1 MASLESSKSKMSRPL
16 SRKSIAHIP
25 STDTVSIEN
34 NTVDTAGLAP
44 AVKGAPKKSRSK
56 SIGPGGLDAL
66 NEVSGNRRE
75 AAAATFV
82 KSILKPTIPLSPPK
96 QIPPHTKARGK
107 SLSPRKPS
115 AQASPQRQKPA
126 VQEGFLIDTSDGIDS
141 GSLPVGTFANSLV
154 SMSVNGEDLLVP
166 ESSTQASHVIA
177 VRTEEEQQA
186 AAREKEATARKDA
199 RRKSLANRRVSFAPE
214 ATLHTWNVF
223 EMAEDSTTSS
233 ASGNSTRR
241 ASALS
246 TMGASPM
253 LQQRFPVSQSDALEP
268 PSTPPAQAEE
278 AQVKATPSPAHQRNL
293 HQKKRRRSSAIPP
306 MNFNDPGEFS
316 SSPCSGSSVHSDDTG
331 SQAFVTVDQ
340 VDSSDSDDKD
350 LVEDESTVT
359 GVDNEDTTSRSVLSA
374 RSSGG
379 STTSSS
385 GRLDEALRQAAKQAG
400 TQGIEYDEQGDI
412 TMEMAD
418 DEVTNAF
425 QPWMRKGNYV
435 PQIVGNPSALQ
446 DQENINP
453 FSPDFGSSVHFQT
466 KNDDGEGT
474 MDITQAAGSI
484 LSGLQKSQASPE
496 NPRRRSGIAAQRQ
509 VSGNRRRSSGAS
521 SMHEDET
528 MELTTAMGGI
538 QNSVIKSS
546 GSQTA
551 NPHHQTDDDDE
562 ELTMDFTTVLGG
574 VLGGGVNQQSNAN
587 RRESFAS
594 STNDE
599 DMDITFAAGGI
610 LSSITERTE
619 PSEDRT
625 MEMDVTQAIGTILPQ
640 PTNASEKTRAK
651 ILMEREADTGQLPMD
666 PFFDGPSSAPRAA
679 ALDTSAIIFKPS
691 NTRTSETG
699 SPMKGS
705 LGRGASFRTSMNARQ
720 SVTPTKGSTPTKVS
734 TPSKQVTPQIGRRP
748 TTPGKTPPSKNI
760 AMRSASP
767 KKLFEMGTSAAIASP
782 KATNKGSVF
791 NGNNGIGAAAPKIVL
806 KPKRRRSSGLGVD
819 KEGLGSPRVTEL
831 LDRRGSIHQ
840 SAQSFIPNLK
850 APSAVRFEDP
860 RMMEREFDQERAEDE
875 RRESGRG
882 ILQIEADAQDTDEQR
897 DVTADLKDKIESLTP
912 QKKKARPRKSLHV
925 GAAKGIL
932 GKRPVELDD
941 EEDEDNTTLD
951 RLKGREGSPV
961 KKIKLPA
968 PPSKNET
975 TRRNLRPARASL
987 LESTGNARLTT
998 PSMRSPIK
1006 GAQATTPQ
1014 GQPRF
1019 KNVNNEIDTE
1029 NPMTSFGEKVEAEK
1043 AVVAEP
1049 TEAEDHIHL
1058 QDFLNMTSIRFMELT
1073 TTKRR
1078 LTVAPAVF
1086 DSEREASTK
1095 SDLTGADAEL
1105 EKAIIAGACT
1115 VPMLE
1120 LYQHSCRELKRYI
1133 AEGRSIVREIEADTY
1148 EDNPA
1153 LFREYMTAPSGVKAI
1168 MDNQF
1173 KNVKTHARLLSK
1185 AMWYEW
1191 RMKLLDGLKE
1201 GLVQI
1206 SNGMGE
1212 DAENLAQQER
1222 LLEPALP
1229 KFIEEKGRLQGEYQ
1243 NLQAQA
1249 DELANCDQDELR
1261 QARDKLRAVDDD
1273 LQAKLSL
1280 LAQLEQDFQGK
1291 DESVQDG
1298 LERRDEYHAE
1308 IKEAERVR
1316 QDSRG
1321 WKVSEVSALQAN
1333 LAMLEETHGW
1343 KIFSATKS
1351 TLTLTYKDTLQLFF
1365 TPSSFLKPGSSSTK
1379 SSNADENAPISLTYI
1394 ADSHEFHPKPMTTE
1408 KRFFLQIIRAQLQCL
1423 RQSAVRTNDLLNFI
1437 TRNWEAAL
1445 VIAGEV
1451 RSLNAQYITEAV
1463 ILSDE
1468 VMAVKAVLL
1477 LKHMRTKLEVSF
1489 EVQARGG
1496 DGGEGEGEGIGT
1508 EGLDI
1513 AVRSQVRVVYG
1524 EELKEG
1530 KMAEWVDGRLEEDT
1544 SWVRA
1549 VGKLEER
1556 LKGRSRKQR

>member
-1 MASLESSKSKMSRPL
+1 
-16 SRKSIAHIP
+16 
-25 STDTVSIEN
+25 
-34 NTVDTAGLAP
+34 
-44 AVKGAPKKSRSK
+44 
-56 SIGPGGLDAL
+56 
-66 NEVSGNRRE
+66 
-75 AAAATFV
+75 
-82 KSILKPTIPLSPPK
+82 
-96 QIPPHTKARGK
+96 
-107 SLSPRKPS
+107 
-115 AQASPQRQKPA
+115 
-126 VQEGFLIDTSDGIDS
+126 
-141 GSLPVGTFANSLV
+141 
-154 SMSVNGEDLLVP
+154 
-166 ESSTQASHVIA
+166 
-177 VRTEEEQQA
+177 
-186 AAREKEATARKDA
+186 
-199 RRKSLANRRVSFAPE
+199 
-214 ATLHTWNVF
+214 
-223 EMAEDSTTSS
+223 
-233 ASGNSTRR
+233 
-241 ASALS
+241 
-246 TMGASPM
+246 M
-253 LQQRFPVSQSDALEP
+253 LQQRPPVSQSDALEP

-306 MNFNDPGEFS
+306 MNFNDLGEFS

-331 SQAFVTVDQ
+331 SQAFVTVDR

-400 TQGIEYDEQGDI
+400 TQGIEYDEQSEL

-453 FSPDFGSSVHFQT
+453 FSPNFGSSVHFQT

-474 MDITQAAGSI
+474 MDITRAAGSI

-496 NPRRRSGIAAQRQ
+496 NPRCGSGIAAQRQ
-509 VSGNRRRSSGAS
+509 GSGNRRRSSVAS
-521 SMHEDET
+521 SMHGDET
-528 MELTTAMGGI
+528 MELTTAIGGI
-538 QNSVIKSS
+538 QNSAIKSS
-546 GSQTA
+546 GSQPA
-551 NPHHQTDDDDE
+551 HPHHQTEDDDDE

-574 VLGGGVNQQSNAN
+574 VLAGGTNQQSNAN

-651 ILMEREADTGQLPMD
+651 ILMERETDTGQIPMD
-666 PFFDGPSSAPRAA
+666 PFFDGPSCAPRAA
-679 ALDTSAIIFKPS
+679 ALDTSAVIFKPS
-691 NTRTSETG
+691 NIRTSETG

-705 LGRGASFRTSMNARQ
+705 LAGVASFRTSMSARHSVTPSKGSRQ
-720 SVTPTKGSTPTKVS
+720 VTPTKASTPT
-734 TPSKQVTPQIGRRP
+734 KQVTPQIGRRP

-767 KKLFEMGTSAAIASP
+767 KKLFETGKSAAITSP
-782 KATNKGSVF
+782 KTTSKGSVF
-791 NGNNGIGAAAPKIVL
+791 SGNNGIGAAAPKIVL

-840 SAQSFIPNLK
+840 SAQSFVPNLK
-850 APSAVRFEDP
+850 APAAVRFEDP
-860 RMMEREFDQERAEDE
+860 RMMEHEIDQERAEDE

-882 ILQIEADAQDTDEQR
+882 ILQIEADAQDTEEQR
-897 DVTADLKDKIESLTP
+897 DVTADLKGKIESLTP
-912 QKKKARPRKSLHV
+912 QKKKSRPRKSLHV

-932 GKRPVELDD
+932 GKRPAELDD

-987 LESTGNARLTT
+987 LETAGNARTST
-998 PSMRSPIK
+998 PSMRASPIK

-1019 KNVNNEIDTE
+1019 KNVDNEMNTE
-1029 NPMTSFGEKVEAEK
+1029 NPLTSFGEKLEAEK
-1043 AVVAEP
+1043 PVVAEP
-1049 TEAEDHIHL
+1049 TEAEDRIHL

-1120 LYQHSCRELKRYI
+1120 LYQHVSAC
-1133 AEGRSIVREIEADTY
+1133 
-1148 EDNPA
+1148 
-1153 LFREYMTAPSGVKAI
+1153 
-1168 MDNQF
+1168 Q
-1173 KNVKTHARLLSK
+1173 
-1185 AMWYEW
+1185 
-1191 RMKLLDGLKE
+1191 
-1201 GLVQI
+1201 
-1206 SNGMGE
+1206 
-1212 DAENLAQQER
+1212 
-1222 LLEPALP
+1222 
-1229 KFIEEKGRLQGEYQ
+1229 
-1243 NLQAQA
+1243 
-1249 DELANCDQDELR
+1249 
-1261 QARDKLRAVDDD
+1261 
-1273 LQAKLSL
+1273 SL
-1280 LAQLEQDFQGK
+1280 L
-1291 DESVQDG
+1291 
-1298 LERRDEYHAE
+1298 
-1308 IKEAERVR
+1308 
-1316 QDSRG
+1316 
-1321 WKVSEVSALQAN
+1321 N
-1333 LAMLEETHGW
+1333 L
-1343 KIFSATKS
+1343 
-1351 TLTLTYKDTLQLFF
+1351 
-1365 TPSSFLKPGSSSTK
+1365 
-1379 SSNADENAPISLTYI
+1379 
-1394 ADSHEFHPKPMTTE
+1394 
-1408 KRFFLQIIRAQLQCL
+1408 
-1423 RQSAVRTNDLLNFI
+1423 
-1437 TRNWEAAL
+1437 
-1445 VIAGEV
+1445 
-1451 RSLNAQYITEAV
+1451 
-1463 ILSDE
+1463 IL
-1468 VMAVKAVLL
+1468 
-1477 LKHMRTKLEVSF
+1477 
-1489 EVQARGG
+1489 
-1496 DGGEGEGEGIGT
+1496 
-1508 EGLDI
+1508 
-1513 AVRSQVRVVYG
+1513 Y
-1524 EELKEG
+1524 
-1530 KMAEWVDGRLEEDT
+1530 
-1544 SWVRA
+1544 
-1549 VGKLEER
+1549 
-1556 LKGRSRKQR
+1556 

>member
-1 MASLESSKSKMSRPL
+1 M
-16 SRKSIAHIP
+16 
-25 STDTVSIEN
+25 EN
-34 NTVDTAGLAP
+34 NTVDAAGLAP
-44 AVKGAPKKSRSK
+44 PGKGAPKKSRSK
-56 SIGPGGLDAL
+56 SIGLGGLDAL
-66 NEVSGNRRE
+66 NEISGNRGE

-82 KSILKPTIPLSPPK
+82 KSILKPSIPLSSPK
-96 QIPPHTKARGK
+96 QIPPHMKARGK
-107 SLSPRKPS
+107 SASPRKPS
-115 AQASPQRQKPA
+115 AQASPQRQKPS

-154 SMSVNGEDLLVP
+154 AMSMNGENLLVP
-166 ESSTQASHVIA
+166 EPSTQVPSVIT

-186 AAREKEATARKDA
+186 AAREKETTARKDA

-253 LQQRFPVSQSDALEP
+253 PQHRSPVSRSDTLEP
-268 PSTPPAQAEE
+268 PSTSPALAEE
-278 AQVKATPSPAHQRNL
+278 AQVEATPSPAHQRDL
-293 HQKKRRRSSAIPP
+293 HSKKRRRSSAIPP

-331 SQAFVTVDQ
+331 SQAFATIDQ
-340 VDSSDSDDKD
+340 IDSSDSDDKD

-379 STTSSS
+379 SNTSSS

-400 TQGIEYDEQGDI
+400 TQGIEYDEHGEI

-453 FSPDFGSSVHFQT
+453 FSPDFGSSVHFQAE
-466 KNDDGEGT
+466 NDDGEGT

-496 NPRRRSGIAAQRQ
+496 NPRRRSGIAVQRQ
-509 VSGNRRRSSGAS
+509 GSGNRRRSSGAS

-528 MELTTAMGGI
+528 MDLTTAIGGI
-538 QNSVIKSS
+538 QNTAIKSS
-546 GSQTA
+546 GSQTP
-551 NPHHQTDDDDE
+551 NPHYPQSDDDDE

-574 VLGGGVNQQSNAN
+574 VLGGGANQHSNADRQN

-619 PSEDRT
+619 PFEDRT

-640 PTNASEKTRAK
+640 QADASEKTRAK
-651 ILMEREADTGQLPMD
+651 ILMERETDTGQLPMD

-679 ALDTSAIIFKPS
+679 ALDTSAVIFKPS

-699 SPMKGS
+699 SPMKGN
-705 LGRGASFRTSMNARQ
+705 LAGVASFQTSMSARHSRTPSKGSRQ
-720 SVTPTKGSTPTKVS
+720 VTPMKVS
-734 TPSKQVTPQIGRRP
+734 TPTKQVTPQIGRRP

-767 KKLFEMGTSAAIASP
+767 KKLFAAAKSAAITSP

-791 NGNNGIGAAAPKIVL
+791 NGNGGIGAATPNIVL

-840 SAQSFIPNLK
+840 SAQSFVPNLK
-850 APSAVRFEDP
+850 APAAVRFEDP
-860 RMMEREFDQERAEDE
+860 RMMERQIDQERAEDE
-875 RRESGRG
+875 RRENGRG
-882 ILQIEADAQDTDEQR
+882 ILQTEADSQDTEEQR
-897 DVTADLKDKIESLTP
+897 DVTANLKDKIESLTP

-932 GKRPVELDD
+932 GKRPAELDD

-951 RLKGREGSPV
+951 RLQGREGSPV

-968 PPSKNET
+968 PPSKNEM
-975 TRRNLRPARASL
+975 TRRNLRPARVSL
-987 LESTGNARLTT
+987 LETMGNARVTT
-998 PSMRSPIK
+998 PSMRASPIK
-1006 GAQATTPQ
+1006 GARATTPQ

-1019 KNVNNEIDTE
+1019 KNMDNEINTE
-1029 NPMTSFGEKVEAEK
+1029 NPMTSFGEKLEAENP
-1043 AVVAEP
+1043 VIAELP
-1049 TEAEDHIHL
+1049 EAEDRIHL

-1078 LTVAPAVF
+1078 VTVAPAVF
-1086 DSEREASTK
+1086 DSEREASTR

-1120 LYQHSCRELKRYI
+1120 LYQHVGAYHSLSCRELKRYI

-1206 SNGMGE
+1206 SNGMDE
-1212 DAENLAQQER
+1212 DAENLAQQEG
-1222 LLEPALP
+1222 LLEPMLP
-1229 KFIEEKGRLQGEYQ
+1229 KLIEENGRLQGEYE

-1249 DELANCDQDELR
+1249 DELASCDQDELR

-1280 LAQLEQDFQGK
+1280 LAQLGQELQAK
-1291 DESVQDG
+1291 DESVQDA

-1321 WKVSEVSALQAN
+1321 WKPSEVSALQAN
-1333 LAMLEETHGW
+1333 LAILEETHGW
-1343 KIFSATKS
+1343 KIISATKS
-1351 TLTLTYKDTLQLFF
+1351 TLTLTYKDTLRLFF

-1379 SSNADENAPISLTYI
+1379 SSNADENASISLTYI
-1394 ADSHEFHPKPMTTE
+1394 ADSHEFHTKPMTTE

-1423 RQSAVRTNDLLNFI
+1423 RQSAVRTDDLLNFI

-1445 VIAGEV
+1445 VIAEEV
-1451 RSLNAQYITEAV
+1451 RSLNAQYLTEAV

-1496 DGGEGEGEGIGT
+1496 DGSEGEGESMGT